1 MKKIFILLLTAAIF
15 AGCTESFLD
24 TDPLTSKTNT
34 DYYQTTTDMDQALTA
49 AYVTMVSVP
58 SGSILN
64 AYPFVIS
71 ELMSDERFGGGGDND
86 NRTPFNVEPP
96 DFMKNLG
103 KKAGLI
109 YVIIAI
115 IVIFIIAKPFVI
127 INSGEM
133 GIKATTGKFEPI
145 PMEAGFHLFLP
156 FIQQVFIVDTKV
168 RIMNY
173 SSTEDLGEVVQRG
186 SGIKRNAAI
195 SVLDARGLPVSIEL
209 TVQYKLEP
217 STAPQ
222 TIATWGMSWED
233 KIISPVVR
241 DVTRSVVGKFNAEEL
256 PQKRNEIAVNIEE
269 GIRKAID
276 AQPGQ
281 PVELL
286 TVQLREI
293 VLPAKIKEQIER
305 VQVARQEVERTKYEV
320 ERANQEALK
329 RAAEAEG
336 QAKAREINAQGQ
348 ANAIKIEADA
358 DAYANKKISESIS
371 APLLNLRQIEV
382 QGKFNE
388 ALKENKDAKIF
399 LTPGGSVP
407 NIWVDTKD
415 SQKAVSVAK

>member
-1 MKKIFILLLTAAIF
+1 MPADLNDYFKKKNN
-15 AGCTESFLD
+15 G
-24 TDPLTSKTNT
+24 
-34 DYYQTTTDMDQALTA
+34 
-49 AYVTMVSVP
+49 
-58 SGSILN
+58 GG
-64 AYPFVIS
+64 
-71 ELMSDERFGGGGDND
+71 FGGGGDND

-109 YVIIAI
+109 YAVIAI

-145 PMEAGFHLFLP
+145 TMEPGFHLFLP

-233 KIISPVVR
+233 KIINPVVR

>member
-1 MKKIFILLLTAAIF
+1 MPADLNDYFKKKN
-15 AGCTESFLD
+15 GG
-24 TDPLTSKTNT
+24 
-34 DYYQTTTDMDQALTA
+34 
-49 AYVTMVSVP
+49 
-58 SGSILN
+58 SGN
-64 AYPFVIS
+64 N
-71 ELMSDERFGGGGDND
+71 GGNDGDNK
-86 NRTPFNVEPP
+86 TPFNIEPP
-96 DFMKNLG
+96 EFLKNLG
-103 KKAGLI
+103 KKAGFLYVLI
-109 YVIIAI
+109 AVVVIA
-115 IVIFIIAKPFVI
+115 VVAKPFVI

-133 GIKATTGKFEPI
+133 GIKATTGKFESV
-145 PMEAGFHLFLP
+145 PMDPGFHLFIP

-173 SSTEDLGEVVQRG
+173 SSTEDLGEVMQRG
-186 SGIKRNAAI
+186 SGIKKNAAI
-195 SVLDARGLPVSIEL
+195 SVLDARGLPVSIDL

-222 TIATWGMSWED
+222 TIATWGLAWED
-233 KIISPVVR
+233 KIINPVVR

-256 PQKRNEIAVNIEE
+256 PQKRNEIAVNIED

-293 VLPAKIKEQIER
+293 LLPAKIKEQIEK
-305 VQVARQEVERTKYEV
+305 VQVAKQEVERTRYEV
-320 ERANQEALK
+320 EIANQQALK

-336 QAKAREINAQGQ
+336 QAKARQINAQGQ
-348 ANAIKIEADA
+348 ANAIKIEAEA
-358 DAYANKKISESIS
+358 DAFANKKIAESIS
-371 APLLNLRQIEV
+371 EALLKLRQIEV

-399 LTPGGSVP
+399 LTPGGSTP

-415 SQKAVSVAK
+415 AQKAVSIAK

>member
-1 MKKIFILLLTAAIF
+1 MPADLNDYFKKKNN
-15 AGCTESFLD
+15 G
-24 TDPLTSKTNT
+24 
-34 DYYQTTTDMDQALTA
+34 
-49 AYVTMVSVP
+49 
-58 SGSILN
+58 GG
-64 AYPFVIS
+64 
-71 ELMSDERFGGGGDND
+71 FGGGGDND

-109 YVIIAI
+109 YVVIAI

-145 PMEAGFHLFLP
+145 PMEPGFHLFLP

-233 KIISPVVR
+233 KIINPVVR

>member
-1 MKKIFILLLTAAIF
+1 MPADLNDYFKKKNNGGGF
-15 AGCTESFLD
+15 E
-24 TDPLTSKTNT
+24 
-34 DYYQTTTDMDQALTA
+34 
-49 AYVTMVSVP
+49 
-58 SGSILN
+58 
-64 AYPFVIS
+64 
-71 ELMSDERFGGGGDND
+71 GGGDND

-109 YVIIAI
+109 YAVIAI

-145 PMEAGFHLFLP
+145 PMEPGFHLFLP

-233 KIISPVVR
+233 KIINPVVR

>member
-1 MKKIFILLLTAAIF
+1 MPADLNDYFKKKN
-15 AGCTESFLD
+15 G
-24 TDPLTSKTNT
+24 
-34 DYYQTTTDMDQALTA
+34 
-49 AYVTMVSVP
+49 
-58 SGSILN
+58 GSN
-64 AYPFVIS
+64 G
-71 ELMSDERFGGGGDND
+71 DGGDN
-86 NRTPFNVEPP
+86 NSRTPLNMEPP
-96 DFMKNLG
+96 EFLKNLG
-103 KKAGLI
+103 KKAGIL
-109 YVIIAI
+109 YVIIGL
-115 IVIFIIAKPFVI
+115 IVIFVLAKPFVI

-145 PMEAGFHLFLP
+145 PMEPGFHLFLP

-173 SSTEDLGEVVQRG
+173 SSSEDLGEVTQRG

-195 SVLDARGLPVSIEL
+195 SVLDARGLPVSIDL

-222 TIATWGMSWED
+222 TIATWGMAWED
-233 KIISPVVR
+233 KIINPVVR
-241 DVTRSVVGKFNAEEL
+241 DVARSVIGKFNAEEL
-256 PQKRNEIAVNIEE
+256 PQKRNEIAVNIED

-293 VLPAKIKEQIER
+293 GLPIKIKEQIER
-305 VQVARQEVERTKYEV
+305 VQVAKQEVERTRYEV
-320 ERANQEALK
+320 ERTNQEALK

-348 ANAIKIEADA
+348 ANAVKIEAEA
-358 DAYANKKISESIS
+358 EAFANKKISESIS
-371 APLLNLRQIEV
+371 APLLQLRQIEV

-388 ALKENKDAKIF
+388 ALRENKDAKIF
-399 LTPGGSVP
+399 LTPGGSTP

-415 SQKAVSVAK
+415 SQKAVSISK

>member
-1 MKKIFILLLTAAIF
+1 MPADLNDYFKK
-15 AGCTESFLD
+15 
-24 TDPLTSKTNT
+24 KN
-34 DYYQTTTDMDQALTA
+34 
-49 AYVTMVSVP
+49 
-58 SGSILN
+58 
-64 AYPFVIS
+64 
-71 ELMSDERFGGGGDND
+71 GGGNNNGGDNNN
-86 NRTPFNVEPP
+86 NRPSFNVEPP
-96 DFMKNLG
+96 EFMKNFG
-103 KKAGLI
+103 NKAGLF
-109 YVIIAI
+109 YLLIAI
-115 IVIFIIAKPFVI
+115 VVIAVVAKPFVI

-133 GIKATTGKFEPI
+133 GIKATTGKFEST
-145 PMEAGFHLFLP
+145 PMEPGFHLFVP

-217 STAPQ
+217 TSAPQ

-233 KIISPVVR
+233 KIINPVVR

-256 PQKRNEIAVNIEE
+256 PQKRNDIAINIEE

-293 VLPAKIKEQIER
+293 VLPVKIKEQIER

-358 DAYANKKISESIS
+358 EAYANKKISESIS
-371 APLLNLRQIEV
+371 SPLLNLRQIEV

-388 ALKENKDAKIF
+388 ALRDNKDAKIF

-415 SQKAVSVAK
+415 SQKAISANK

>member
-1 MKKIFILLLTAAIF
+1 MPADLNDYFKK
-15 AGCTESFLD
+15 
-24 TDPLTSKTNT
+24 KN
-34 DYYQTTTDMDQALTA
+34 
-49 AYVTMVSVP
+49 
-58 SGSILN
+58 
-64 AYPFVIS
+64 
-71 ELMSDERFGGGGDND
+71 GGGGGRGGEEPRAPLNI
-86 NRTPFNVEPP
+86 EPP
-96 DFMKNLG
+96 EFLKNLG
-103 KKAGLI
+103 KKSGLI
-109 YVIIAI
+109 YILLAI
-115 IVIFIIAKPFVI
+115 IVVFALAKPFVI

-145 PMEAGFHLFLP
+145 PMDPGFHLFLP

-173 SSTEDLGEVVQRG
+173 SSMEDIGEVTQRG

-195 SVLDARGLPVSIEL
+195 YVLDARGLPVSIDL

-222 TIATWGMSWED
+222 TIATWGMAWED
-233 KIISPVVR
+233 KIINPVVR
-241 DVTRSVVGKFNAEEL
+241 DVTRSVIGKFNAEEL
-256 PQKRNEIAVNIEE
+256 PQKRNEIAINIEE

-305 VQVARQEVERTKYEV
+305 VQVAKQEVERTRYEV
-320 ERANQEALK
+320 ERTNQEALK

-348 ANAIKIEADA
+348 ANAVKIEAEA
-358 DAYANKKISESIS
+358 DAYANKKISDSIS
-371 APLLNLRQIEV
+371 MPLLQLRQIEV
-382 QGKFNE
+382 QGKFND
-388 ALKENKDAKIF
+388 ALRENKDAKIF
-399 LTPGGSVP
+399 LTPGGSTP

-415 SQKAVSVAK
+415 SQKVISATK

>member
-1 MKKIFILLLTAAIF
+1 MPADLNDYFKKKNNGGGF
-15 AGCTESFLD
+15 
-24 TDPLTSKTNT
+24 
-34 DYYQTTTDMDQALTA
+34 
-49 AYVTMVSVP
+49 
-58 SGSILN
+58 GS
-64 AYPFVIS
+64 
-71 ELMSDERFGGGGDND
+71 GGDND

-145 PMEAGFHLFLP
+145 PMEPGFHLFLP

-233 KIISPVVR
+233 KIINPVVR

>member
-1 MKKIFILLLTAAIF
+1 MPADLNDYFKKKN
-15 AGCTESFLD
+15 GGG
-24 TDPLTSKTNT
+24 N
-34 DYYQTTTDMDQALTA
+34 
-49 AYVTMVSVP
+49 
-58 SGSILN
+58 
-64 AYPFVIS
+64 
-71 ELMSDERFGGGGDND
+71 FGGGGDND

-103 KKAGLI
+103 KKSGLL
-109 YVIIAI
+109 YVLIAI
-115 IVIFIIAKPFVI
+115 VVLAVVAKPYVI

-133 GIKATTGKFEPI
+133 GIKATTGKFEST
-145 PMEAGFHLFLP
+145 PMEPGFHLFIP

-217 STAPQ
+217 TTAPQ

-233 KIISPVVR
+233 KIINPVVR
-241 DVTRSVVGKFNAEEL
+241 DVTRSVIGKFNAEEL

-305 VQVARQEVERTKYEV
+305 VQVAKQEVERTRYEV

-348 ANAIKIEADA
+348 ANAIKIEAEA
-358 DAYANKKISESIS
+358 EAYANKKISESIS
-371 APLLNLRQIEV
+371 TPLLNLRQIEV

-388 ALKENKDAKIF
+388 ALRENKDAKIF
-399 LTPGGSVP
+399 LTPGGATP

-415 SQKAVSVAK
+415 SQKAVSAAAK

>member
-1 MKKIFILLLTAAIF
+1 MPADLNDYFNKKKNKKN
-15 AGCTESFLD
+15 E
-24 TDPLTSKTNT
+24 
-34 DYYQTTTDMDQALTA
+34 
-49 AYVTMVSVP
+49 
-58 SGSILN
+58 
-64 AYPFVIS
+64 
-71 ELMSDERFGGGGDND
+71 DEGENET
-86 NRTPFNVEPP
+86 RTPLNVEPP
-96 DFMKNLG
+96 EFLKNLG
-103 KKAGLI
+103 KKSGFLYA
-109 YVIIAI
+109 VIAL
-115 IVIFIIAKPFVI
+115 IVIFVLAKPFVI

-133 GIKATTGKFEPI
+133 GIKATTGRFEPI
-145 PMEAGFHLFLP
+145 PMEPGFHLFIP

-209 TVQYKLEP
+209 TVQYKLE
-217 STAPQ
+217 SSSAPQ

-233 KIISPVVR
+233 KIINPVVR
-241 DVTRSVVGKFNAEEL
+241 DVTRSVIGKFNAEEL
-256 PQKRNEIAVNIEE
+256 PQKRNEIAINVEE

-276 AQPGQ
+276 AQPGK

-358 DAYANKKISESIS
+358 EAYANKKIADSIS
-371 APLLNLRQIEV
+371 SSLLNLRQIEV

-388 ALKENKDAKIF
+388 ALRENHDAKIF
-399 LTPGGSVP
+399 LTPGGAVP
-407 NIWVDTKD
+407 NIWLDSKD
-415 SQKAVSVAK
+415 GQKASSASTTK

>member
-1 MKKIFILLLTAAIF
+1 MPADLNDYFKKKN
-15 AGCTESFLD
+15 G
-24 TDPLTSKTNT
+24 
-34 DYYQTTTDMDQALTA
+34 
-49 AYVTMVSVP
+49 
-58 SGSILN
+58 GS
-64 AYPFVIS
+64 
-71 ELMSDERFGGGGDND
+71 GGGGDNND
-86 NRTPFNVEPP
+86 RTPFNMEPP
-96 DFMKNLG
+96 EFLKNLG
-103 KKAGLI
+103 KKAGLL
-109 YVIIAI
+109 YVIIGL
-115 IVIFIIAKPFVI
+115 IVIFVLAKPFVI

-133 GIKATTGKFEPI
+133 GIKATAGKFEPI
-145 PMEAGFHLFLP
+145 PMEPGFHLFLP

-173 SSTEDLGEVVQRG
+173 SSSEDLGEVTQRG

-195 SVLDARGLPVSIEL
+195 SVLDARGLPVSIDL

-222 TIATWGMSWED
+222 TIATWGMAWED
-233 KIISPVVR
+233 KIINPVVR
-241 DVTRSVVGKFNAEEL
+241 DVARSVIGKFNAEEL
-256 PQKRNEIAVNIEE
+256 PQKRNEIAVNIED

-293 VLPAKIKEQIER
+293 GLPIKIKEQIER
-305 VQVARQEVERTKYEV
+305 VQVAKQEVERTRYEV
-320 ERANQEALK
+320 ERTNQEALK

-348 ANAIKIEADA
+348 ANAVKIEAEA
-358 DAYANKKISESIS
+358 EAFANKKISESIS
-371 APLLNLRQIEV
+371 APLLQLRQIEV

-388 ALKENKDAKIF
+388 ALRENKDAKIF
-399 LTPGGSVP
+399 LTPGGSTP

-415 SQKAVSVAK
+415 SQKAVSISK

>member
-1 MKKIFILLLTAAIF
+1 MPADLNDYFKKKN
-15 AGCTESFLD
+15 GG
-24 TDPLTSKTNT
+24 
-34 DYYQTTTDMDQALTA
+34 
-49 AYVTMVSVP
+49 
-58 SGSILN
+58 SGN
-64 AYPFVIS
+64 N
-71 ELMSDERFGGGGDND
+71 GGNGGDNK
-86 NRTPFNVEPP
+86 TPFNVEPP
-96 DFMKNLG
+96 EFLKNLG
-103 KKAGLI
+103 KKAGFL
-109 YVIIAI
+109 YALIAI
-115 IVIFIIAKPFVI
+115 VVIAVVAKPFVI

-145 PMEAGFHLFLP
+145 PMDPGFHLFIP

-173 SSTEDLGEVVQRG
+173 SSTEDLGEVMQRG
-186 SGIKRNAAI
+186 SGIKKNAAI
-195 SVLDARGLPVSIEL
+195 SVLDARGLPVSIDL

-222 TIATWGMSWED
+222 TIATWGLAWED
-233 KIISPVVR
+233 KIINPVVR

-256 PQKRNEIAVNIEE
+256 PQKRNEIAINIEE

-276 AQPGQ
+276 AQPGK

-286 TVQLREI
+286 TMQLREI
-293 VLPAKIKEQIER
+293 LLPSKIKEQIEK
-305 VQVARQEVERTKYEV
+305 VQVAKQEVERTRYEV
-320 ERANQEALK
+320 EIANQQALK

-336 QAKAREINAQGQ
+336 QAKARQINAQGE
-348 ANAIKIEADA
+348 ANAVKIEADA

-371 APLLNLRQIEV
+371 EPLLKLRQIEV

-388 ALKENKDAKIF
+388 ALKDNKDAKIF

-415 SQKAVSVAK
+415 AQKAVSMTK

>member
-1 MKKIFILLLTAAIF
+1 MPADLNDYFKKKNGGGNF
-15 AGCTESFLD
+15 
-24 TDPLTSKTNT
+24 
-34 DYYQTTTDMDQALTA
+34 
-49 AYVTMVSVP
+49 
-58 SGSILN
+58 GS
-64 AYPFVIS
+64 
-71 ELMSDERFGGGGDND
+71 GGDND

-103 KKAGLI
+103 KKSGLL
-109 YVIIAI
+109 YVLIAI
-115 IVIFIIAKPFVI
+115 VVLAVVAKPYVI

-133 GIKATTGKFEPI
+133 GIKATTGKFEST
-145 PMEAGFHLFLP
+145 PMEPGFHLFIP

-217 STAPQ
+217 TTAPQ

-233 KIISPVVR
+233 KIINPVVR
-241 DVTRSVVGKFNAEEL
+241 DVTRSVIGKFNAEEL

-305 VQVARQEVERTKYEV
+305 VQVAKQEVERTRYEV

-348 ANAIKIEADA
+348 ANAIKIEAEA
-358 DAYANKKISESIS
+358 EAYANKKISESIS
-371 APLLNLRQIEV
+371 TPLLNLRQIEV

-388 ALKENKDAKIF
+388 ALRENKDAKIF

-415 SQKAVSVAK
+415 SQKAVSIAK

>member
-1 MKKIFILLLTAAIF
+1 MPADLNDYFKKKN
-15 AGCTESFLD
+15 GG
-24 TDPLTSKTNT
+24 
-34 DYYQTTTDMDQALTA
+34 
-49 AYVTMVSVP
+49 
-58 SGSILN
+58 SGN
-64 AYPFVIS
+64 N
-71 ELMSDERFGGGGDND
+71 GGNGGDNK
-86 NRTPFNVEPP
+86 TPFNIEPP
-96 DFMKNLG
+96 EFLKNLG
-103 KKAGLI
+103 KKAGFL
-109 YVIIAI
+109 YALIAI
-115 IVIFIIAKPFVI
+115 IVIAVVAKPFVI

-133 GIKATTGKFEPI
+133 GIKATTGKFEPV
-145 PMEAGFHLFLP
+145 PMDPGFHLFIP

-173 SSTEDLGEVVQRG
+173 SSIEDLGEVMQRG
-186 SGIKRNAAI
+186 SGIKKNAAI
-195 SVLDARGLPVSIEL
+195 SVLDARGLPVSIDL

-222 TIATWGMSWED
+222 TIATWGLAWED
-233 KIISPVVR
+233 KIINPVVR

-256 PQKRNEIAVNIEE
+256 PQKRNEIAVNIED

-293 VLPAKIKEQIER
+293 LLPAKIKEQIEK
-305 VQVARQEVERTKYEV
+305 VQVAKQEVERTRYEV
-320 ERANQEALK
+320 EIANQQALK

-336 QAKAREINAQGQ
+336 QAKARQINAQGE
-348 ANAIKIEADA
+348 ANAIKIEAEA

-371 APLLNLRQIEV
+371 EPLLKLRQIEV

-399 LTPGGSVP
+399 LTPGGSTP

-415 SQKAVSVAK
+415 AQKAVSIAK

>member
-1 MKKIFILLLTAAIF
+1 MPADLNDYFKKKNN
-15 AGCTESFLD
+15 G
-24 TDPLTSKTNT
+24 
-34 DYYQTTTDMDQALTA
+34 
-49 AYVTMVSVP
+49 
-58 SGSILN
+58 GG
-64 AYPFVIS
+64 
-71 ELMSDERFGGGGDND
+71 FGGGGDND

-96 DFMKNLG
+96 DFMENLG

-109 YVIIAI
+109 YAVIAI

-145 PMEAGFHLFLP
+145 PMEPGFHLFLP

-195 SVLDARGLPVSIEL
+195 SVLDARGLPVLIEL

-233 KIISPVVR
+233 KIINPVVR

-399 LTPGGSVP
+399 FTPGGSVP

>member
-1 MKKIFILLLTAAIF
+1 MPADLNDYFKKKN
-15 AGCTESFLD
+15 G
-24 TDPLTSKTNT
+24 
-34 DYYQTTTDMDQALTA
+34 
-49 AYVTMVSVP
+49 
-58 SGSILN
+58 GSSN
-64 AYPFVIS
+64 S
-71 ELMSDERFGGGGDND
+71 GGDND
-86 NRTPFNVEPP
+86 NRTPFNIEPP

-103 KKAGLI
+103 KKAGLL
-109 YVIIAI
+109 YVLIA
-115 IVIFIIAKPFVI
+115 FIALAVVAKPFVI

-133 GIKATTGKFEPI
+133 GIKATMGKFESV
-145 PMEAGFHLFLP
+145 PMEPGFHLFIP

-233 KIISPVVR
+233 KIINPVVR
-241 DVTRSVVGKFNAEEL
+241 DVTRSVIGKFNAEEL

-320 ERANQEALK
+320 EKANQEALK

-348 ANAIKIEADA
+348 ANAVKIEADA
-358 DAYANKKISESIS
+358 EAYANKKIADSIS
-371 APLLNLRQIEV
+371 SPLLTLRQIEV

-388 ALKENKDAKIF
+388 ALRENKDAKIF
-399 LTPGGSVP
+399 LTPGGAVP

-415 SQKAVSVAK
+415 AQKAVSVSK

>member
-1 MKKIFILLLTAAIF
+1 MPADLNDYFKK
-15 AGCTESFLD
+15 
-24 TDPLTSKTNT
+24 KN
-34 DYYQTTTDMDQALTA
+34 
-49 AYVTMVSVP
+49 
-58 SGSILN
+58 SGSGN
-64 AYPFVIS
+64 N
-71 ELMSDERFGGGGDND
+71 GGNGGDNK
-86 NRTPFNVEPP
+86 TPFNIEPP
-96 DFMKNLG
+96 EFLKNLG
-103 KKAGLI
+103 KKAGFLYVLI
-109 YVIIAI
+109 AVVVIA
-115 IVIFIIAKPFVI
+115 VVAKPFVI

-133 GIKATTGKFEPI
+133 GIKATTGKFESV
-145 PMEAGFHLFLP
+145 PMDPGFHLFIP

-173 SSTEDLGEVVQRG
+173 SSTEDLGEVMQRG
-186 SGIKRNAAI
+186 SGIKKNAAI
-195 SVLDARGLPVSIEL
+195 SVLDARGLPVSIDL

-222 TIATWGMSWED
+222 TIATWGLAWED
-233 KIISPVVR
+233 KIINPVVR

-256 PQKRNEIAVNIEE
+256 PQKRNEIAVNIED

-293 VLPAKIKEQIER
+293 LLPAKIKEQIEK
-305 VQVARQEVERTKYEV
+305 VQVAKQEVERTRYEV
-320 ERANQEALK
+320 EIANQQALK

-336 QAKAREINAQGQ
+336 QAKARQINAQGQ
-348 ANAIKIEADA
+348 ANAIKIEAEA
-358 DAYANKKISESIS
+358 DAFANKKIAESIS
-371 APLLNLRQIEV
+371 EPLLKLRQIEV

-399 LTPGGSVP
+399 LTPGGSTP

-415 SQKAVSVAK
+415 AQKAVSIAK

>member
-1 MKKIFILLLTAAIF
+1 MPADLNDYFKK
-15 AGCTESFLD
+15 
-24 TDPLTSKTNT
+24 KN
-34 DYYQTTTDMDQALTA
+34 
-49 AYVTMVSVP
+49 
-58 SGSILN
+58 
-64 AYPFVIS
+64 
-71 ELMSDERFGGGGDND
+71 GGGGNGDND
-86 NRTPFNVEPP
+86 NRTPLNVEPP
-96 DFMKNLG
+96 EFLKNLG
-103 KKAGLI
+103 KKAGLL
-109 YVIIAI
+109 YVLIGLV
-115 IVIFIIAKPFVI
+115 VIFVIAKPFVI
-127 INSGEM
+127 INSGKM

-145 PMEAGFHLFLP
+145 PMDPGFHLFLP

-173 SSTEDLGEVVQRG
+173 SSTEDLGEVMQRG

-233 KIISPVVR
+233 KIINPVVR
-241 DVTRSVVGKFNAEEL
+241 DVTRSVIGKFNAEEL
-256 PQKRNEIAVNIEE
+256 PQKRNDIAVNIED

-293 VLPAKIKEQIER
+293 MLPAKIKEQIER

-320 ERANQEALK
+320 ERTNQEALK

-358 DAYANKKISESIS
+358 EAYANKKISDSLS

-388 ALKENKDAKIF
+388 ALRENKDAKIF
-399 LTPGGSVP
+399 LTPGGATP

-415 SQKAVSVAK
+415 SQKAVSAAAK

>member
-1 MKKIFILLLTAAIF
+1 MPADLNDYFKKKNK
-15 AGCTESFLD
+15 
-24 TDPLTSKTNT
+24 KT
-34 DYYQTTTDMDQALTA
+34 
-49 AYVTMVSVP
+49 
-58 SGSILN
+58 
-64 AYPFVIS
+64 
-71 ELMSDERFGGGGDND
+71 SDEGGDNET
-86 NRTPFNVEPP
+86 RTPLNVEPP
-96 DFMKNLG
+96 EFLKNLG
-103 KKAGLI
+103 KKSGFLYA
-109 YVIIAI
+109 IIAI
-115 IVIFIIAKPFVI
+115 IAIFALAKPFVI

-133 GIKATTGKFEPI
+133 GIKATTGRFEPI
-145 PMEAGFHLFLP
+145 PMEPGFHLFIP

-209 TVQYKLEP
+209 TVQYKLE
-217 STAPQ
+217 SASAPQ

-233 KIISPVVR
+233 KIINPVVR
-241 DVTRSVVGKFNAEEL
+241 DVTRSVIGKFNAEEL
-256 PQKRNEIAVNIEE
+256 PQKRNEIAVNVEE

-276 AQPGQ
+276 AQPNR

-358 DAYANKKISESIS
+358 DAYANKKIAESIS
-371 APLLNLRQIEV
+371 APLLSLRQIEV

-388 ALKENKDAKIF
+388 ALRENHDAKIF
-399 LTPGGSVP
+399 LTPGGAVP
-407 NIWVDTKD
+407 NIWLDSKD
-415 SQKAVSVAK
+415 GQKAASVSK

>member
-1 MKKIFILLLTAAIF
+1 MPADLNDYFKK
-15 AGCTESFLD
+15 
-24 TDPLTSKTNT
+24 KN
-34 DYYQTTTDMDQALTA
+34 
-49 AYVTMVSVP
+49 
-58 SGSILN
+58 
-64 AYPFVIS
+64 
-71 ELMSDERFGGGGDND
+71 GGGGGGSRGGEEPRVPLNI
-86 NRTPFNVEPP
+86 EPP
-96 DFMKNLG
+96 EFLKNLG
-103 KKAGLI
+103 KKAGFFYTLI
-109 YVIIAI
+109 AL
-115 IVIFIIAKPFVI
+115 IVIAVVAKPFVI

-133 GIKATTGKFEPI
+133 GIKATAGKFEPI
-145 PMEAGFHLFLP
+145 PMDPGFHLFIP

-173 SSTEDLGEVVQRG
+173 SSTEDLGETMQRG

-195 SVLDARGLPVSIEL
+195 SVLDARGLPVLIDL

-222 TIATWGMSWED
+222 TIATWGMAWED
-233 KIISPVVR
+233 KIINPVVR

-305 VQVARQEVERTKYEV
+305 VQVAKQEVERTRYEV

-358 DAYANKKISESIS
+358 DAYANKEISKSISE
-371 APLLNLRQIEV
+371 PLLKLRQIEV
-382 QGKFNE
+382 QGKFND
-388 ALKENKDAKIF
+388 ALRENKDAKIF
-399 LTPGGSVP
+399 LTPGGSTP

-415 SQKAVSVAK
+415 TQKAVSVSK